1 MISISHNE
9 LNKFM
14 WQSLKENY
22 NTGDTGDA
30 KLGIWTKKNEK
41 KTKYIFSCSLN
52 LRNITEIN
60 QVIIQRSI
68 RNNILNALRKLLR

>member
-1 MISISHNE
+1 MIFISHNE

-22 NTGDTGDA
+22 NTDDTGDA